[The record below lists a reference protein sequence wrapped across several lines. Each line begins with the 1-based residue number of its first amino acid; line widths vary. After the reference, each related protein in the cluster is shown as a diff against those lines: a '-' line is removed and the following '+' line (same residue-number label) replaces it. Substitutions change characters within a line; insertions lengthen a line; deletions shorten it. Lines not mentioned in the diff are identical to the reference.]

1 MRHLHTPKT
10 VWLCRCLTLLLLLSV
25 TMAGATGWAKALYL
39 FSDGEQSAALDDSH
53 SGIESLLL
61 NLDTGKSGEN
71 AVLTE
76 GTMVTVRRG
85 GETITATARKE
96 TVKQFLSRMDI
107 IPGSREMVGIE
118 LMENSVMLTI
128 SDHLTVFERVTE
140 KAEHETVYRDT
151 PDLPK
156 GEERVARKGMDGQ
169 HTAIYEQTWVS
180 GELVT
185 SQYVEEIS
193 TTSVTEVVERGTAVS
208 YVEPDDK
215 LVNVTTQSDGSGY
228 LTFASGG
235 TMKFSKAVTVTAT
248 AYTAGYDK
256 GGKVIT
262 KNVLGKTQAEV
273 KEKLKTAI
281 EESQKLDPTRTGQYT
296 VQTWVTLW
304 YEVFIKPQIRPNTKQ
319 FYRNCME
326 NHLFPA
332 LGDCPLEKL
341 STIQI
346 QRAINEM
353 SEHGRNHYYSHIPLK
368 ETTLRSRRPSGS

>member
-1 MRHLHTPKT
+1 
-10 VWLCRCLTLLLLLSV
+10 
-25 TMAGATGWAKALYL
+25 
-39 FSDGEQSAALDDSH
+39 
-53 SGIESLLL
+53 
-61 NLDTGKSGEN
+61 
-71 AVLTE
+71 
-76 GTMVTVRRG
+76 MVTVRRG

-128 SDHLTVFERVTE
+128 SDHLTVFKRVTE

-248 AYTAGYDK
+248 AYTAGYD
-256 GGKVIT
+256 GVG
-262 KNVLGKTQAEV
+262 
-273 KEKLKTAI
+273 
-281 EESQKLDPTRTGQYT
+281 TRTATGTT
-296 VQTWVTLW
+296 VHKGVAAVDKR
-304 YEVFIKPQIRPNTKQ
+304 VFPLGSDLYVVAKGMEYGLTRAEDTGMKGPKIDLYMESYQECIQ
-319 FYRNCME
+319 FGRRTGTVY
-326 NHLFPA
+326 L
-332 LGDCPLEKL
+332 LE
-341 STIQI
+341 
-346 QRAINEM
+346 E
-353 SEHGRNHYYSHIPLK
+353 
-368 ETTLRSRRPSGS
+368 

>member
-1 MRHLHTPKT
+1 MRHLHTHKK
-10 VWLCRCLTLLLLLSV
+10 VWLCRCLTLMLLLTV
-25 TMAGATGWAKALYL
+25 TVAGATGWAQALYL
-39 FSDGEQSAALDDSH
+39 FSDGDGSAAVLDETH
-53 SGIESLLL
+53 SGIDSVLL
-61 NLDTGKSGEN
+61 NLETGKSGEN
-71 AVLTE
+71 AMLTA
-76 GTMVTVRRG
+76 GTLVTVRHG
-85 GETITATARKE
+85 GETITATARQE
-96 TVKQFLSRMDI
+96 TVKAFLERMDI
-107 IPGSREMVGIE
+107 LPGSREMVGIE

-248 AYTAGYDK
+248 AYTAGYD
-256 GGKVIT
+256 GVG
-262 KNVLGKTQAEV
+262 
-273 KEKLKTAI
+273 
-281 EESQKLDPTRTGQYT
+281 TRTATGTT
-296 VQTWVTLW
+296 VHKGVAAVDKR
-304 YEVFIKPQIRPNTKQ
+304 VFPLGSDLYVVAKGMEYGLTRAEDTGMKGPKIDLYMESYQECIQ
-319 FYRNCME
+319 FGRRTGTVY
-326 NHLFPA
+326 L
-332 LGDCPLEKL
+332 LED
-341 STIQI
+341 
-346 QRAINEM
+346 
-353 SEHGRNHYYSHIPLK
+353 
-368 ETTLRSRRPSGS
+368 

>member
-1 MRHLHTPKT
+1 MRHLRTPKT

-248 AYTAGYDK
+248 AYTAGYD
-256 GGKVIT
+256 GVG
-262 KNVLGKTQAEV
+262 
-273 KEKLKTAI
+273 
-281 EESQKLDPTRTGQYT
+281 TRTATGTT
-296 VQTWVTLW
+296 VHRGTVAVDQRYIPLGTRMFIVTEKGSYVYGMAKAWGPVPPPAPPSIRAWPPWISGCSLWAPICTLW
-304 YEVFIKPQIRPNTKQ
+304 PRVWNT
-319 FYRNCME
+319 
-326 NHLFPA
+326 A
-332 LGDCPLEKL
+332 
-341 STIQI
+341 
-346 QRAINEM
+346 
-353 SEHGRNHYYSHIPLK
+353 
-368 ETTLRSRRPSGS
+368 

>member
-248 AYTAGYDK
+248 AYTAGYD
-256 GGKVIT
+256 GVG
-262 KNVLGKTQAEV
+262 
-273 KEKLKTAI
+273 
-281 EESQKLDPTRTGQYT
+281 TRTATGTT
-296 VQTWVTLW
+296 VHKGVAAVDKRVFPLGSDLYVVAKGMEYGLTRAEDTGMKGPKIDLYMESYQECIQFGRRTGVPSVTM
-304 YEVFIKPQIRPNTKQ
+304 VP
-319 FYRNCME
+319 M
-326 NHLFPA
+326 
-332 LGDCPLEKL
+332 
-341 STIQI
+341 STSPI
-346 QRAINEM
+346 
-353 SEHGRNHYYSHIPLK
+353 G
-368 ETTLRSRRPSGS
+368 

>member
-228 LTFASGG
+228 LTFAPGG
-235 TMKFSKAVTVTAT
+235 TMKFSKAATVTAT
-248 AYTAGYDK
+248 AYTAGYD
-256 GGKVIT
+256 GVG
-262 KNVLGKTQAEV
+262 
-273 KEKLKTAI
+273 
-281 EESQKLDPTRTGQYT
+281 TRTATGTT
-296 VQTWVTLW
+296 VHKGVAAVDKR
-304 YEVFIKPQIRPNTKQ
+304 VFPLGSDLYVVAKGMEYGLTRAEDTGMKGPKIDLYMESYQECIQ
-319 FYRNCME
+319 FGRRTGTVY
-326 NHLFPA
+326 
-332 LGDCPLEKL
+332 
-341 STIQI
+341 ST
-346 QRAINEM
+346 
-353 SEHGRNHYYSHIPLK
+353 GRLTVKGLN
-368 ETTLRSRRPSGS
+368 

>member
-1 MRHLHTPKT
+1 MRHSHTTKR
-10 VWLCRCLTLLLLLSV
+10 VWLCRCLTLMMLLSV
-25 TMAGATGWAKALYL
+25 TVAGATGWAQALYL
-39 FSDGEQSAALDDSH
+39 FSDENGSAALDASNPGIDSVF
-53 SGIESLLL
+53 L
-61 NLDTGKSGEN
+61 NLETGKSGEN
-71 AVLTE
+71 AVLTA

-85 GETITATARKE
+85 GETITATARQE
-96 TVKQFLSRMDI
+96 TVKAFLQRMDI

-118 LMENSVMLTI
+118 LMENSVTLTI
-128 SDHLTVFERVTE
+128 SDHLTVFKRVTE

-248 AYTAGYDK
+248 AYTAGYD
-256 GGKVIT
+256 GVG
-262 KNVLGKTQAEV
+262 
-273 KEKLKTAI
+273 
-281 EESQKLDPTRTGQYT
+281 TRTATGTT
-296 VQTWVTLW
+296 VHKGVAAVDKR
-304 YEVFIKPQIRPNTKQ
+304 VFPLGSDLYVVAKGMEYGLTRAEDTGMKGPKIDLYMESYQECIQ
-319 FYRNCME
+319 FGRRTGTVY
-326 NHLFPA
+326 L
-332 LGDCPLEKL
+332 LED
-341 STIQI
+341 
-346 QRAINEM
+346 
-353 SEHGRNHYYSHIPLK
+353 
-368 ETTLRSRRPSGS
+368 